1 LNANRQGYANHTLNH
16 GNILKATPQTII
28 NDTILPGLING
39 ETGSEIAKQAGVSE
53 PTVSRLKTKLS
64 DQIETFQLQLINQSG
79 QDTVDNIT
87 KTISRARTVL
97 HDDTIGNKAISDYK
111 DLLNLSHKKEVLIGQ
126 SMGILPTHTRSQV
139 IVNIFNETNTI
150 VNPEVLA
157 ILHNHESQ
165 AAVDVDLGLIDVT
178 PNNGDSMGTGSESD
192 KP

>member
-1 LNANRQGYANHTLNH
+1 LNTE
-16 GNILKATPQTII
+16 TIQ
-28 NDTILPGLING
+28 NTILPALING
-39 ETGSEIAKQAGVSE
+39 ETGQEIADKAGCSQ
-53 PTVSRLKTKLS
+53 PTISRLKTKLS

-97 HDDTIGNKAISDYK
+97 HDESIDNVTISDYK
-111 DLLNLSHKKEVLIGQ
+111 DILTLSHKKEVLIGQ

-157 ILHNHESQ
+157 ILHNHEAQ

-178 PNNGDSMGTGSESD
+178 PGDGDSMGTGSESD
-192 KP
+192 SP

>member
-1 LNANRQGYANHTLNH
+1 LNTE
-16 GNILKATPQTII
+16 TIQ
-28 NDTILPGLING
+28 NTILPALING
-39 ETGSEIAKQAGVSE
+39 ETGQEIADKAGCSQ
-53 PTVSRLKTKLS
+53 PTISRLKTKLS

-97 HDDTIGNKAISDYK
+97 HDKTIDNKTISDYK

-157 ILHNHESQ
+157 ILHNHEAQ
-165 AAVDVDLGLIDVT
+165 AAVDVDLGLINVT
-178 PNNGDSMGTGSESD
+178 PGNGDSMGTGSESD
-192 KP
+192 SP

>member
-1 LNANRQGYANHTLNH
+1 
-16 GNILKATPQTII
+16 LKATPQTII

-39 ETGSEIAKQAGVSE
+39 ETGADIAKAAGVSE

-97 HDDTIGNKAISDYK
+97 HDKTINNKAISDYK
-111 DLLNLSHKKEVLIGQ
+111 DILTLSHKKEVLIGQ

-178 PNNGDSMGTGSESD
+178 PGDGDSMGTGSESG